1 MQNSALTSSFSFSAA
16 DLFITEYLKN
26 FFDEYRLIAGRQVL
40 RLYAADRE
48 PLTVPDEIRDDFCIQ
63 DANGRFAKPTIDHI
77 KSKKDGNVFKH

>member
-48 PLTVPDEIRDDFCIQ
+48 PLTVPDEIRDGFCIQ
-63 DANGRFAKPTIDHI
+63 DADGRFAKPTIDHI